1 MFAKCNNCGR
11 QVLAEFRDKSGVFCS
26 TECRDYVAYP
36 GFCQACI
43 DSSTPIS
50 AGHNITFNGIEGM
63 FYGTSNR
70 CETGGSVLRSQWLC
84 LLFVPIFRVGR
95 YRVKYVA
102 PNRYL
107 SREPPRIRKRNSL
120 KTRHRMLTC
129 PICGCLGFHRED
141 CPAKARGRSNQA

>member
-1 MFAKCNNCGR
+1 MSARCDNCGR
-11 QVLAEFRDKSGVFCS
+11 KALAEFRNKSGAYCS
-26 TECRDYVAYP
+26 AECRDYVAYP
-36 GFCQACI
+36 GFCKVCA

-50 AGHNITFNGIEGM
+50 AGHNITFNGMGGM
-63 FYGTSNR
+63 FYGTSDR
-70 CETGGSVLRSQWLC
+70 CETCGSVLRSQWFC

-107 SREPPRIRKRNSL
+107 SRELPRAAKNRARKA
-120 KTRHRMLTC
+120 RHWMPTC

-141 CPAKARGRSNQA
+141 CLRKVKRKT

>member
-11 QVLAEFRDKSGVFCS
+11 QVLAEFRDKSAVFCS

-50 AGHNITFNGIEGM
+50 AGHNITFNGIGGM
-63 FYGTSNR
+63 FYGTSDR
-70 CETGGSVLRSQWLC
+70 CETCGSVLRSQWFC
-84 LLFVPIFRVGR
+84 LLFIPIFRVGR

-102 PNRYL
+102 PNRYF
-107 SREPPRIRKRNSL
+107 SRELPRIRKRNSV

-129 PICGCLGFHRED
+129 PICGCFGFHRED